1 MAVTVRDI
9 AAQAGVSP
17 ATVSLVINNKKGVSS
32 ATRDKV
38 QQILNASG
46 YRIAARAKTQRFR
59 LRVVKYR
66 AHGMAVEE
74 NQGFIASILDQIEQE
89 CDRLSYGVSVTN
101 TDPARARELFAEIMR
116 DPPDGVIVVS
126 TELSRQEAGILAGLK
141 CPLVVLDNSM
151 QHQPYDSV
159 VMDNVQIMRLAVR
172 YLYQMGH
179 RTIGYFKSIRQIDNL
194 DERFEGYQSA
204 MLELGLVPPPPTL
217 LHTTLKG
224 AHKEMTR
231 LIASGEYVPRGA
243 AVADNDSIAI
253 GAMKAIQEAGFS
265 VPGDVSVIGVDDIP
279 FSAVM
284 TPPLTT
290 VRISRSAM
298 GILAVRVVSV
308 RAQHPD
314 WPAMQLRVSGTL
326 VERGSARRV
335 AEGEE

>member
-9 AAQAGVSP
+9 AAQAGVSA
-17 ATVSLVINNKKGVSS
+17 ATVSLVLNNKKGVSN

-38 QQILNASG
+38 QGILKASG
-46 YRIAARAKTQRFR
+46 YRVVAARSKAQKFCI
-59 LRVVKYR
+59 RVVKYR

-89 CDRLSYGVSVTN
+89 CDRLSYRVSVTN
-101 TDPARARELFAEIMR
+101 TDPARVRELFTEIMR
-116 DPPDGVIVVS
+116 DPPDGVIFVG
-126 TELSRQEAGILAGLK
+126 TELSRKDAGILTGIK
-141 CPLVVLDNSM
+141 CPCVVLDNSM
-151 QHQPYDSV
+151 QYEPCDSV
-159 VMDNVQIMRLAVR
+159 VMDNAQIMRLAVN

-194 DERFEGYQSA
+194 DERFEGYQTA
-204 MLELGLVPPPPTL
+204 MRELNLVPPTPTP

-224 AHKEMTR
+224 AHKEMAR

-253 GAMKAIQEAGFS
+253 GAIKAIQEAGIL

-284 TPPLTT
+284 TPGLTT

-298 GILAVRVVSV
+298 GILAVRLLTV
-308 RAQHPD
+308 RVQHPD
-314 WPAMQLRVSGTL
+314 WPAMHLCVSGTL
-326 VERGSARRV
+326 AERGSV
-335 AEGEE
+335 KQVGEEG